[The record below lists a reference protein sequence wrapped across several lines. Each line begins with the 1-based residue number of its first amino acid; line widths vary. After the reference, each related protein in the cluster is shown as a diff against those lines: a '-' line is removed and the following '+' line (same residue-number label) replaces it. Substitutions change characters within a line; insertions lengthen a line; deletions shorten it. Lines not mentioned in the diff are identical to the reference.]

1 MLYCFVNNL
10 LTLLWIR
17 LSLNGFKELVK
28 NVFIIYSPSRLFQT
42 WMSFFLLLNR
52 KEDILKNVGNQT
64 VDDTH
69 WFPLYYYFFSFNEN
83 QWLLSTAWLYQYSL
97 KYLLLSS
104 AEERNAFRFGTTW
117 GWVMMTIF
125 TFFVWYNWG
134 LFTFK

>member
-69 WFPLYYYFFSFNEN
+69 W
-83 QWLLSTAWLYQYSL
+83 
-97 KYLLLSS
+97 
-104 AEERNAFRFGTTW
+104 
-117 GWVMMTIF
+117 
-125 TFFVWYNWG
+125 
-134 LFTFK
+134 